1 MKIIG
6 EKNDFEEKLKS
17 NELFL
22 ITDSESGSKSVFP
35 IIPDNNS
42 KTVLVHVDK
51 GLIRNLQKNCRVCD
65 KLLFVDNTLFENKK
79 NISVTC
85 LVELKGTSNE
95 DEVLGAIDQ
104 LCQTFNYE
112 EVKKYTFRKSFI
124 FAFIVGAPS
133 KKLPRLLNTNPELK
147 KLSKLIYAKCTLR
160 SSIKNISNL
169 VFYVQLDKNRKNAL
183 FEGNVAPYTI
193 SCYKTQY
200 AAVPFPSMILK
211 KIENGA

>member
-1 MKIIG
+1 MKNIG

-22 ITDSESGSKSVFP
+22 VTDSESGSKSVFP

-51 GLIRNLQKNCRVCD
+51 GLIKNLPNNCRVCD
-65 KLLFVDNTLFENKK
+65 KLLFVDNTVFENNK
-79 NISVTC
+79 NISITC
-85 LVELKGTSNE
+85 LVELKGTSNK
-95 DEVLGAIDQ
+95 DDVLGAIAQ

-112 EVKKYTFRKSFI
+112 EIKKYTFEKSFI

-133 KKLPRLLNTNPELK
+133 KKLPRLLNTNLELK
-147 KLSKLIYAKCTLR
+147 TLAKLLYKKCTLR
-160 SSIKNISNL
+160 SSIKNMLNL
-169 VFYVQLDKNRKNAL
+169 VFYVQLDKIRKNSL

-193 SCYKTQY
+193 SCYKTRY

-211 KIENGA
+211 KIEKDA

>member
-1 MKIIG
+1 MKNIG

-22 ITDSESGSKSVFP
+22 VTDSESGSKSVFP

-51 GLIRNLQKNCRVCD
+51 GLIKNLPNNCRVCD
-65 KLLFVDNTLFENKK
+65 KLLFVDNTVFENNK
-79 NISVTC
+79 NISITC

-95 DEVLGAIDQ
+95 GEVLGAIAQ
-104 LCQTFNYE
+104 LCQTCNYE
-112 EVKKYTFRKSFI
+112 EVKKYTFGRSFI

-147 KLSKLIYAKCTLR
+147 KLSRLLYAKCALR

-183 FEGNVAPYTI
+183 FEGNIAPYTI
-193 SCYKTQY
+193 YCYKTQY
-200 AAVPFPSMILK
+200 AAVHFPSMVLK
-211 KIENGA
+211 KIEKGA